1 MPVTN
6 NSFEEFGI
14 KFIQIMLAL
23 LQSSENI
30 FLKAQ
35 KTVISYLWL
44 NIGPEPVFSCR
55 NRAAGC
61 WKKIGYLSTP

>member
-6 NSFEEFGI
+6 NFFEAFGI
-14 KFIQIMLAL
+14 KFIQIMLTL
-23 LQSSENI
+23 LQNSADM

-35 KTVISYLWL
+35 KTVTSYLQL

-55 NRAAGC
+55 NRGTGC